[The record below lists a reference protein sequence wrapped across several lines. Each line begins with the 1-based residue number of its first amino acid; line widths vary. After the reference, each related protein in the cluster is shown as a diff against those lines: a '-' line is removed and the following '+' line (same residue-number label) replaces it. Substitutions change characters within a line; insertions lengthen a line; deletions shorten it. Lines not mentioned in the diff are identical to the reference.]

1 MGRTSEKVI
10 IRNLFDIEK
19 VSNKLLNDE
28 QIRTAEIEAI
38 VDTGAAYLCLPPDTI
53 KKLGLPSKNKKNM
66 LTANGR
72 VTRKVF
78 YGAEIIIQGRE
89 CQMQVLEN
97 DEQTPALLGYL
108 VLEAL
113 DFVVD
118 TNQQKVI
125 PNPSHNG
132 EWLIDMY

>member
-1 MGRTSEKVI
+1 
-10 IRNLFDIEK
+10 
-19 VSNKLLNDE
+19 
-28 QIRTAEIEAI
+28 
-38 VDTGAAYLCLPPDTI
+38 
-53 KKLGLPSKNKKNM
+53 
-66 LTANGR
+66 
-72 VTRKVF
+72 
-78 YGAEIIIQGRE
+78 
-89 CQMQVLEN
+89 
-97 DEQTPALLGYL
+97 LLGYL